1 MLERYGES
9 VVITPRNYTFVMTSI
24 SIFLRSKKVRAN
36 CTKKVVATVVAIKQE
51 DLNQTPA
58 NTGEPQ
64 LQTYYTV
71 YEYTVNGIL
80 RRKKAFVGTA
90 KPEVSIGQKVEIFV
104 NPNNADEFYFP
115 LEKDTKIAKIF
126 AAVGAIILILAIILQ
141 KVL

>member
-1 MLERYGES
+1 M
-9 VVITPRNYTFVMTSI
+9 
-24 SIFLRSKKVRAN
+24 
-36 CTKKVVATVVAIKQE
+36 
-51 DLNQTPA
+51 
-58 NTGEPQ
+58 
-64 LQTYYTV
+64 
-71 YEYTVNGIL
+71 
-80 RRKKAFVGTA
+80 KKAFVGTA

>member
-1 MLERYGES
+1 MKIISWIMLILG
-9 VVITPRNYTFVMTSI
+9 VVFVMTSI
-24 SIFLRSKKVRAN
+24 SIFLRSKKVRVN
-36 CTKKVVATVVAIKQE
+36 CTKKVVATVVDIKQE
-51 DLNQTPA
+51 DLNQTLT
-58 NTGEPQ
+58 NNGEPQ

-104 NPNNADEFYFP
+104 NPNNAEKFYFP

-126 AAVGAIILILAIILQ
+126 AAVGAIILIIAIILQ

>member
-1 MLERYGES
+1 MKIISWIMLILG
-9 VVITPRNYTFVMTSI
+9 VVFVMTSI
-24 SIFLRSKKVRAN
+24 SIFFRNKKVRVN
-36 CTKKVVATVVAIKQE
+36 CTKKVVATVVDIKQE

-104 NPNNADEFYFP
+104 NPNNADEFYYP
-115 LEKDTKIAKIF
+115 LEKDIKIAKIF
-126 AAVGAIILILAIILQ
+126 AAVGVVILILAIILQ

>member
-1 MLERYGES
+1 MKIISWIMLILG
-9 VVITPRNYTFVMTSI
+9 VVFVMTSI
-24 SIFLRSKKVRAN
+24 SIFFRSKKVRAN
-36 CTKKVVATVVAIKQE
+36 CTKNVVATVVAIKQE

-104 NPNNADEFYFP
+104 NPNNAEEFYFP

-126 AAVGAIILILAIILQ
+126 AAVGAVILIIAIILQ

>member
-1 MLERYGES
+1 MKIISWIMLILG
-9 VVITPRNYTFVMTSI
+9 VVFVMTSI
-24 SIFLRSKKVRAN
+24 SIFFRNKKVRVN
-36 CTKKVVATVVAIKQE
+36 CTKKVVATVVDIKQE

-104 NPNNADEFYFP
+104 NPNNADEFYYP

-126 AAVGAIILILAIILQ
+126 AAVGVVILITAIILQ

>member
-1 MLERYGES
+1 MDNANTWCCICDDKY
-9 VVITPRNYTFVMTSI
+9 IY
-24 SIFLRSKKVRAN
+24 FLRSKKVRAN

-51 DLNQTPA
+51 DLNQTLT
-58 NTGEPQ
+58 NNGEPQ

-71 YEYTVNGIL
+71 YEYTVNGVL
-80 RRKKAFVGTA
+80 RRNKAFVGTA

-104 NPNNADEFYFP
+104 NPNNAEEFYFP

-126 AAVGAIILILAIILQ
+126 AAVGAIILIIAIILQ

>member
-1 MLERYGES
+1 MLILG
-9 VVITPRNYTFVMTSI
+9 VVFVMTSI
-24 SIFLRSKKVRAN
+24 SIFLRSKKVRVN
-36 CTKKVVATVVAIKQE
+36 CTKKVVATVVDIKQE
-51 DLNQTPA
+51 DLNHSPT

-104 NPNNADEFYFP
+104 NPNNAEEFYFP

-126 AAVGAIILILAIILQ
+126 SAVGVVILITAIILQ

>member
-1 MLERYGES
+1 MLILG
-9 VVITPRNYTFVMTSI
+9 VVFVMTSI
-24 SIFLRSKKVRAN
+24 SIFFRNKKVRVN
-36 CTKKVVATVVAIKQE
+36 CTKKVAATVVAIKQE
-51 DLNQTPA
+51 DLNQTLT
-58 NTGEPQ
+58 NNGEPQ

-71 YEYTVNGIL
+71 YEYTVNGVL
-80 RRKKAFVGTA
+80 RRNKAFVGTA

-104 NPNNADEFYFP
+104 NPNNAEEFYFP

>member
-1 MLERYGES
+1 MKIISWIMLILG
-9 VVITPRNYTFVMTSI
+9 VVFVMTSI
-24 SIFLRSKKVRAN
+24 SIFFRNKKVRAN
-36 CTKKVVATVVAIKQE
+36 CIKKVVATVVDIKQE

-104 NPNNADEFYFP
+104 NPNNDEEFYFP

-126 AAVGAIILILAIILQ
+126 ATVGAIILIIAIILQ